1 MNIPTFW
8 RVKMEKIVLTLEFT
22 EKELELFENI
32 LICYQDEGPVPS
44 GWQSPETSK
53 IVRYVI
59 GKIRPQPY

>member
-1 MNIPTFW
+1 
-8 RVKMEKIVLTLEFT
+8 MEKIVLTLEFT